1 MATWSDSTWAEPR
14 RDFPGWAFA
23 LEPSQTQEPLCHQA
37 VYACHQKHRYV
48 SCWEE
53 KRRSLAFSDTHLGPL
68 SHSLD
73 ICTLVPDTA
82 EVRDQQDIASIP
94 EAHFGKKSRLA
105 KANRS
110 PGLGQ
115 EAAFQLL
122 GALHLQE
129 SNQVSAST
137 PTQEDLVPGVT
148 SQGPSVPAG
157 PLMMQSHLTPQK

>member
-1 MATWSDSTWAEPR
+1 MAKWSDGAWAEPH

-37 VYACHQKHRYV
+37 VYACHQKHTGM
-48 SCWEE
+48 SAAG
-53 KRRSLAFSDTHLGPL
+53 RRKGGPWPFQTTHLGPL

-94 EAHFGKKSRLA
+94 EAHFGKKSGLA

-148 SQGPSVPAG
+148 S
-157 PLMMQSHLTPQK
+157 LMMQSHLTPQK

>member
-1 MATWSDSTWAEPR
+1 MS
-14 RDFPGWAFA
+14 
-23 LEPSQTQEPLCHQA
+23 PSNLCWNVSSWEAKKRPLA
-37 VYACHQKHRYV
+37 
-48 SCWEE
+48 S
-53 KRRSLAFSDTHLGPL
+53 SDTHLGPL
-68 SHSLD
+68 SHSLG

-94 EAHFGKKSRLA
+94 EAHFGKKTGLT

-137 PTQEDLVPGVT
+137 PAQAHLVPGV
-148 SQGPSVPAG
+148 A
-157 PLMMQSHLTPQK
+157 

>member
-1 MATWSDSTWAEPR
+1 MGRATQGLPRLGICTRAQSDPR
-14 RDFPGWAFA
+14 TIVS
-23 LEPSQTQEPLCHQA
+23 PSSVCLPPKA
-37 VYACHQKHRYV
+37 YKYV

-82 EVRDQQDIASIP
+82 EVRDQQDIARIP
-94 EAHFGKKSRLA
+94 EAHFGKKSGLA